1 MAMRP
6 SRPGVLRC
14 ALAAWASVC
23 LCGWAVAGV
32 FSITPVRLYMG
43 PKDRALAL
51 TITNDGETDV
61 VLQAEAYDWKQTADG
76 ADQLTPSD
84 DLVLAP
90 PILKLKPKQRQ
101 VVRLGMVAPRD
112 ASRQLTYRVVMREVP
127 EAVAGAQG
135 LGIQIALAL
144 SLPVFVTPVIAKR
157 DVGCE
162 LVKADLPMAARCS
175 NQGTA
180 YAQVREMRL
189 QRGQQVL
196 ARFEGGV
203 YILPGSG
210 RAIDLKA
217 DAAPGPGP
225 AQLVVRFD
233 DGAETSADVVLP

>member
-1 MAMRP
+1 
-6 SRPGVLRC
+6 LC
-14 ALAAWASVC
+14 LA
-23 LCGWAVAGV
+23 GWAVAGV

-61 VLQAEAYDWKQTADG
+61 VLQAEAYDWKQAADG
-76 ADQLTPSD
+76 TDLLTPSG

-112 ASRQLTYRVVMREVP
+112 AGRQLTYRVVMREVP
-127 EAVAGAQG
+127 EAVGGTQG

-144 SLPVFVTPVIAKR
+144 SLPVFVTPVTAKR

-162 LVKADLPMAARCS
+162 LQKVDVPVAVRCS
-175 NQGTA
+175 NKGTA
-180 YAQVREMRL
+180 YAQIRELRL
-189 QRGQQVL
+189 QRGEQLL
-196 ARFEGGV
+196 ARFEGGQ

-217 DAAPGPGP
+217 DAVPGPGP
-225 AQLVVRFD
+225 AQLVVRYD
-233 DGAETSADVVLP
+233 DGGETSADVVLP